1 MQKDTHHIQTTKKSD
16 IFLGHNSHWRSVD
29 ESLLTFMTSKKMLDK
44 YMIDLENMAL
54 TEHVPFETPL
64 HKIYKNELL
73 SYNSK
78 YNLISRSTE
87 KSIWSR
93 HILDSAQLLKYFNTK
108 NNAKL
113 ADFGTGAGFP
123 GIVIAIYNKNPKFH
137 VKLYEKSSV
146 KRDFLNNIKK
156 RLNLNI
162 EIEKNVYSGSINAD
176 IIVSRAFKKLAEII
190 SISREIIKKPHR
202 MFILKGKSAQDEI
215 NKLSLGQ
222 NYSYKLERS
231 ITDVDSKI
239 ITVEVT

>member
-1 MQKDTHHIQTTKKSD
+1 MSEEEAKETLKNILKFTSD
-16 IFLGHNSHWRSVD
+16 
-29 ESLLTFMTSKKMLDK
+29 
-44 YMIDLENMAL
+44 DLRCLE
-54 TEHVPFETPL
+54 
-64 HKIYKNELL
+64 IYKNELL